1 MSYDYISEEDK
12 QLMYSLCMNDKKIT
26 YEGIARLFQL
36 KYSNITE
43 SIVGIIVREKH
54 EKDEPIIN
62 FNSKLNPIMKRVKS
76 DLQANRR
83 TK

>member
-26 YEGIARLFQL
+26 YEGIARLFQS

-43 SIVGIIVREKH
+43 SIVGIIVREKN
-54 EKDEPIIN
+54 EKNEPIIN